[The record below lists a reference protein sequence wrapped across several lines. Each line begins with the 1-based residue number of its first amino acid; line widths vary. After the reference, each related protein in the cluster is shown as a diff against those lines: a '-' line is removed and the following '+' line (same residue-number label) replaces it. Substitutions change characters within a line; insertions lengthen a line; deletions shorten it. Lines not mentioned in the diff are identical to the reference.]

1 MAVPYSRNT
10 IEILNLPEVVMPKTV
25 HDIIKDR
32 KEVYCIS
39 NQTTVAEAARYLK
52 DRGIRATGV
61 CNLSG
66 KIVGVVSQS
75 DISDKVVAENYRP
88 SEVSVQ
94 SIAST
99 NLIKITPETEIKEA
113 MRIMQE
119 SGVYHLIVEDAAG
132 KVSGMVSMRD
142 CNAMRVEEENE
153 RAEMLKDYAFP
164 NYWLD
169 TQPFASARSDG
180 SRITSTEQCACIA
193 TASETLPSK

>member
-1 MAVPYSRNT
+1 
-10 IEILNLPEVVMPKTV
+10 MPKTV
-25 HDIIKDR
+25 RDIIKDR

-88 SEVSVQ
+88 SEVSVL
-94 SIAST
+94 SISSL
-99 NLIKITPETEIKEA
+99 NLIKVTSETEIGTA
-113 MRIMQE
+113 LQVLQQN
-119 SGVYHLIVEDAAG
+119 GVYHLIVEDADG
-132 KVSGMVSMRD
+132 KFLGMVSMRD
-142 CNAMRVEEENE
+142 CVAMKGEEEKE

-164 NYWLD
+164 SY
-169 TQPFASARSDG
+169 
-180 SRITSTEQCACIA
+180 
-193 TASETLPSK
+193 

>member
-1 MAVPYSRNT
+1 
-10 IEILNLPEVVMPKTV
+10 MPKTV

-32 KEVYCIS
+32 TEVYCIS

-66 KIVGVVSQS
+66 KIMGVVSQS

-94 SIAST
+94 AIAST

-132 KVSGMVSMRD
+132 KFSGMVSMRD
-142 CNAMRVEEENE
+142 CNAMRVEEEKE

-164 NYWLD
+164 NY
-169 TQPFASARSDG
+169 
-180 SRITSTEQCACIA
+180 
-193 TASETLPSK
+193 